1 MKTPHAR
8 RAVAGI
14 VFVPP
19 AGVVFAGPSSAPP
32 SEAEARAI
40 VRAIAPRFA
49 EFAGQFQA
57 IEG

>member
-1 MKTPHAR
+1 
-8 RAVAGI
+8 
-14 VFVPP
+14 
-19 AGVVFAGPSSAPP
+19 VVFAGPSSAPP